1 MSYATVDTVIQDA
14 PARGQDPRPAAEPG
28 AEYTRTL
35 PVLRGLVQLR
45 PGLIRANRATWSFAR
60 FSQHDE
66 IELELDD
73 AMPHRVAR
81 VVPLHG
87 TVKITGAW
95 SAADDDAP
103 RRDEAIRDAYT
114 GRRARL

>member
-1 MSYATVDTVIQDA
+1 MIQDA
-14 PARGQDPRPAAEPG
+14 PARGHDPPEPRTAG
-28 AEYTRTL
+28 AEYTATLTL
-35 PVLRGLVQLR
+35 PVLRGAVRL
-45 PGLIRANRATWSFAR
+45 PGLIRANRVQWAYGR

-81 VVPLHG
+81 VVPVFG
-87 TVKITGAW
+87 IVKITGAW
-95 SAADDDAP
+95 SADDDDAP
-103 RRDEAIRDAYT
+103 RPDEAIRDAYT